1 MIVDYALQTR
11 VRKIATKMTP
21 EAATKQNDVAANSRA
36 DRRIAVGKV
45 SGADPEAV
53 FAAQR

>member
-1 MIVDYALQTR
+1 
-11 VRKIATKMTP
+11 MTP
-21 EAATKQNDVAANSRA
+21 EVATKQNDVAANSRA

-45 SGADPEAV
+45 SGADPKAV